1 MRHTDSRDFKL
12 AVTVACIIRPSV
24 SLCVCYTE
32 EWLMMYFG
40 IDLMNV
46 DQLQMVHIQY
56 HHNYRVCC
64 QLKLD
69 TNYIY
74 IIHSQNLVKVA
85 MVIDKLYIILML
97 TSIYVGC
104 CKPSWGVY
112 PHTMNT
118 KLNICNS

>member
-1 MRHTDSRDFKL
+1 
-12 AVTVACIIRPSV
+12 
-24 SLCVCYTE
+24 
-32 EWLMMYFG
+32 MMNFG
-40 IDLMNV
+40 TDLMNV

-104 CKPSWGVY
+104 CKPSWGV
-112 PHTMNT
+112 
-118 KLNICNS
+118 